1 MISAWTCWLY
11 LRPCHTQPK
20 CAGKESRAVM
30 STVKTQTVVL
40 NLAIYV
46 LDWFVHTCERELEQ
60 SWPCAHV
67 QADHRCGPHNA
78 GWRLAFG
85 RINLLDGSNSGFI
98 RSLSMTS
105 LYQLV
110 SIYWAST
117 GVLHWDRPKKQW
129 AIQMERDQY
138 LRHIWENEM
147 LMCEAEPWDLKAYCT
162 FSRHIGGVFIFVFL
176 GE

>member
-138 LRHIWENEM
+138 LRHIWRKWNVDVWGWTLRLESI
-147 LMCEAEPWDLKAYCT
+147 LYFFQTYWGSFYFC
-162 FSRHIGGVFIFVFL
+162 FF
-176 GE
+176 